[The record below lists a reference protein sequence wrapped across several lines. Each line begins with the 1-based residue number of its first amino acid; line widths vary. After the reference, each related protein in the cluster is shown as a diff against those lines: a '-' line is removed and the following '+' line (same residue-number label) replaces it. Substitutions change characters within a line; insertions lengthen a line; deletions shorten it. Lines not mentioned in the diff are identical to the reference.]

1 MTTLTIDTN
10 YGYVLLAATSTF
22 LLNSLHSINT
32 GSYRRAA
39 GVEYPAAYAPPSRT
53 DKAAMCFNSA
63 QRAHA
68 NYIENQPTVV
78 PAILIAGTRFPL
90 TTAGLG
96 FAWVLS
102 RWLYMTGYSKGLE
115 NGKGRYRGISFF
127 AFQFGLIGLSG
138 YTGAALALGW

>member
-1 MTTLTIDTN
+1 MGGNISLQSSIYLVYFAFFSSYKN
-10 YGYVLLAATSTF
+10 KRANVHSRYVLLAATSTF

-102 RWLYMTGYSKGLE
+102 RWLYMTG
-115 NGKGRYRGISFF
+115 
-127 AFQFGLIGLSG
+127 
-138 YTGAALALGW
+138 